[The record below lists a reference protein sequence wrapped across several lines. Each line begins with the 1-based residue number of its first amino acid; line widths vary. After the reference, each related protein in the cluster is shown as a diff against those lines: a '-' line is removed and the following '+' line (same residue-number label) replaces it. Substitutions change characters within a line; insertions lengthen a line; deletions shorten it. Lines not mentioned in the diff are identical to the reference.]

1 MNSILPNLIIFDK
14 SGLLESGLDFTPQVD
29 SMTWGEGGPLEAKAS
44 FIATDAAV
52 WQLSEVLGRKTE
64 IYFNGDR
71 IWWGYV
77 KAVQITTSKGLRI
90 TASLAQ
96 MGNKLRV
103 QYAKLDPAS
112 EYAGESTWTDW
123 ASDTDSIDA
132 YGTKELQLR
141 MSQEAT
147 QEQAEAYRARALAE
161 YSLPLSDRDLGNVG
175 SPNQGQGTL
184 MLAGWYDT
192 LDWKSYSEDAGKESY
207 EDIGTGLQAFG
218 DAASTTKVAQSIQL
232 GSSRG
237 WSADQVALRV
247 KKEGSPT
254 DNLTV
259 ELCADGTSAPGTV
272 LASATLA
279 GASVPEHLNWV
290 TLTLSTRVSLALS
303 TTYWI
308 VLRRSGAN
316 DATNYYKTDGN
327 ESLGYTRGSFK
338 IWNGS
343 AWVSRGTDA
352 DMLFQILGVLE
363 TTQQIADIVS
373 DCGQFLDGSYIEDAS
388 GVYSTP
394 YRDGTKSGLQCIKEL
409 LKSGT
414 TNGLRLRASVS
425 GDMLVWIDEEPAA
438 GSEDYVMLEDGT
450 VTDSRGNSVIFP
462 PAQVWIQFAELIPVT
477 ANTSLIADPTR
488 AFIEQATWVRDG
500 KPKFRL
506 RGMGIGVR

>member
-1 MNSILPNLIIFDK
+1 MNE
-14 SGLLESGLDFTPQVD
+14 LLTIDFYSRDLSATQTVGTD
-29 SMTWGEGGPLEAKAS
+29 FAVESMTWGEGGEIEAKLT
-44 FIATDAAV
+44 ATCGDNDLWGLVDLLRFGVKIRFSGGTV
-52 WQLSEVLGRKTE
+52 WQGFVRGAQLRFS
-64 IYFNGDR
+64 N
-71 IWWGYV
+71 
-77 KAVQITTSKGLRI
+77 GLRLSY
-90 TASLAQ
+90 SLEK
-96 MGNKLRV
+96 MGNRVRV

-147 QEQAEAYRARALAE
+147 QEQAEAYRARGLAE
-161 YSLPLSDRDLGNVG
+161 YALPLSDRDLGNIGVVQE
-175 SPNQGQGTL
+175 PQGTL
-184 MLAGWYDT
+184 YLAGWYET

-218 DAASTTKVAQSIQL
+218 DAAATTKVAQSIQL

-237 WSADQVALRV
+237 WSADQIAVRV

-254 DNLTV
+254 DDLTV
-259 ELCADGTSAPGTV
+259 ELCADGTSAPGAV
-272 LASATLA
+272 LASAILA

-290 TLTLSTRVSLALS
+290 TLTLNTRVSLALS

-308 VLRRSGAN
+308 VVRRSGAN
-316 DATNYYKTDGN
+316 DGTNYYKTDGN

-343 AWVSRGTDA
+343 AWVARGTDA

-373 DCGQFLDGSYIEDAS
+373 DCGQFLAGSYIDDAS

-409 LKSGT
+409 LRSGT
-414 TNGLRLRASVS
+414 TNGRRLRATVS
-425 GDMLVWIDEEPAA
+425 DDLTVWIDEEPAA
-438 GSEDYVMLEDGT
+438 GSEDYIMLEDGT
-450 VTDSRGNSVIFP
+450 VTDELNNPLVFP
-462 PAQVWIQFAELIPVT
+462 PVQAWIRIDNLLPISASAYLV
-477 ANTSLIADPTR
+477 ADPTR
-488 AFIEQATWVRDG
+488 AFIEQATWVKNG
-500 KPKFRL
+500 APKFRL
-506 RGMGIGVR
+506 RGMGFGVG